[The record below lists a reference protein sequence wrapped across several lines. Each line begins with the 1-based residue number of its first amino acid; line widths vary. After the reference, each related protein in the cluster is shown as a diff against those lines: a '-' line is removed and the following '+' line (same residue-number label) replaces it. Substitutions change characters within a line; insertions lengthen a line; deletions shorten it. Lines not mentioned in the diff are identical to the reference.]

1 MKLPQKYKTLLS
13 NTGLLFIGTFGSKMI
28 SFIMLPFYTSWLSIE
43 DFGTSDVINVYSTIL
58 VSIVSLCIAEA
69 VFVIPTGRNKE
80 DQRHFFSSSL
90 LFAMLCTIT
99 LLVLYVVVALFKG
112 ESTASYVSNIG
123 YITLLSATT
132 IYMSI
137 AQQFCKCI
145 NKIKVYAIAGLINTL
160 CVALLGFVLIKTF
173 GLLGYIMS
181 LVIANVVALVY
192 VFIRARLRI
201 FVSLS
206 AVSWQHL
213 KEMLKYSIPLIPN
226 SIIWLIVNYVNRPI
240 METSMGM
247 AAIGLFSLAN
257 RFPTLI
263 TTVYNNFSNA
273 WQISVLQ
280 EYGKDSYEN
289 FYNRICVI
297 VFVGLCIC
305 VSIISI
311 VIGPIIHLLFNENYY
326 SAIDYIPFLCLST
339 PFVALSSIVGA
350 NFTATKQS
358 KYFFYSSIWAAGSAV
373 LCNSI
378 LIPILGL
385 WGACVSCIIS
395 FLVGAIV
402 RIIYS
407 RKIVRLKWGYIYIS
421 ISLLTILT
429 LFVPFNSFTLLI
441 VLIEIVICYF
451 LYKNK
456 Y

>member
-247 AAIGLFSLAN
+247 AAIG
-257 RFPTLI
+257 
-263 TTVYNNFSNA
+263 
-273 WQISVLQ
+273 
-280 EYGKDSYEN
+280 
-289 FYNRICVI
+289 
-297 VFVGLCIC
+297 
-305 VSIISI
+305 
-311 VIGPIIHLLFNENYY
+311 
-326 SAIDYIPFLCLST
+326 
-339 PFVALSSIVGA
+339 
-350 NFTATKQS
+350 
-358 KYFFYSSIWAAGSAV
+358 
-373 LCNSI
+373 
-378 LIPILGL
+378 
-385 WGACVSCIIS
+385 
-395 FLVGAIV
+395 
-402 RIIYS
+402 
-407 RKIVRLKWGYIYIS
+407 
-421 ISLLTILT
+421 
-429 LFVPFNSFTLLI
+429 
-441 VLIEIVICYF
+441 
-451 LYKNK
+451 
-456 Y
+456 

>member
-43 DFGTSDVINVYSTIL
+43 DFGISDVINVYSTIL

-90 LFAMLCTIT
+90 FFAMFCTIT
-99 LLVLYVVVALFKG
+99 LLVLYVVVVLFKG
-112 ESTASYVSNIG
+112 ESTASFVSNIG
-123 YITLLSATT
+123 YITLLCATT

-145 NKIKVYAIAGLINTL
+145 NKIKVYAIAGIINTL
-160 CVALLGFVLIKTF
+160 CVALLGFVLIKPF
-173 GLLGYIMS
+173 GLLGYITS
-181 LVIANVVALVY
+181 LVIANIVALVY
-192 VFIRARLRI
+192 VFIRAKLRT

-213 KEMLKYSIPLIPN
+213 KEMLKYSMPLIPN

-247 AAIGLFSLAN
+247 AAIGLFSLVN

-280 EYGKDSYEN
+280 EFGKDSYEN
-289 FYNRICVI
+289 FYNRICVT

-339 PFVALSSIVGA
+339 PLVALSSIIGA

-358 KYFFYSSIWAAGSAV
+358 KYFFYSSIWASGSAV

-395 FLVGAIV
+395 FLVGALV
-402 RIIYS
+402 RILYS

-429 LFVPFNSFTLLI
+429 LFVPFNSFTLFI

-451 LYKNK
+451 LYRNK
-456 Y
+456 C